1 MWEWQAPPTSRWQ
14 GQIQELN
21 PMTHT
26 SREDRHTVEGGCR
39 PLEKHCPGGQ
49 LRKHRCSAR
58 WLSF

>member
-39 PLEKHCPGGQ
+39 P
-49 LRKHRCSAR
+49 
-58 WLSF
+58 